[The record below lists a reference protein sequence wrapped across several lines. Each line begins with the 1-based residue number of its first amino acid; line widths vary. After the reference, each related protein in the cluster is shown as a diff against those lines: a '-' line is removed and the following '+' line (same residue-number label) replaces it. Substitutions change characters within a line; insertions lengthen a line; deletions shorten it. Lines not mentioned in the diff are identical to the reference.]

1 MTLNEKRKEVWEDE
15 NDLSEKGSFYYS
27 EEDVKEFIKRLK
39 EDIENAQEDYA
50 NLDWVSKDQ
59 IIEIINK
66 RTGNLE

>member
-1 MTLNEKRKEVWEDE
+1 MKEENLQTKLVESLVEKKFNYWKE
-15 NDLSEKGSFYYS
+15 K
-27 EEDVKEFIKRLK
+27 FIKRLK